1 VLVMKKLF
9 QSSVIFLAMLIN
21 IAGVAQVIDKPYLSP
36 VSANPPVNQLSH
48 PVPVICGSGAT
59 DHLRPKPPL
68 ASDVVG
74 TRSPNALPVNPY
86 IIVQGIHNVAAKWY
100 GGSVYR
106 YDIGTGTS
114 GAALNN
120 INSGSL
126 LNNYQTNTGG
136 HSYPELQA
144 SALAKGTTFNIG
156 QQFYVNLYY
165 TSASTS
171 PDLSLP
177 ATFNWTTLGDP
188 SYNVTI
194 TVATTYAV
202 GSTSAV
208 PFTPAQAAKLQAF
221 YDLVNPIVKEVYGPP
236 SINHTVTVVNDAFAV
251 GKNVFYNG
259 PDEISSNNINMIN
272 SYGDLDQP
280 RLLVH
285 ELIHAY
291 RDNVC
296 LSTNSMWHYD
306 PALSGFEEGSAEGVA
321 LIVMDLFNARY
332 PNFFNTPDFHRHW
345 NEEGGMPF
353 EWDYDFNNHHQVT
366 TEDFW
371 SSDIATG
378 SGLLRYGLGATAI
391 RKIYIEDP
399 NAIKNFNAEYYKRL
413 NANHTLVP
421 NRSLV
426 VDIFQTVKPVMERTP
441 MAKWIDQQFIFDC
454 KIDQRKKIFML
465 SYTATWWNGFEHDN
479 RIFFMETHKYGSEW
493 YWQSADQA
501 GANEIPL
508 NAVTN
513 SSWSWT
519 HQLNNIPGDI
529 KFIRDWNNSNY
540 KTRSIIN
547 SSHWVTENPNDAVKF
562 NKPLLGPY
570 QGPNPWYIGAA
581 LTRDDE
587 QDNCTRVP
595 GCGKRA
601 WAIGNQPLYTTTS
614 STKAGV
620 LPARVELD
628 MHESGLF
635 RFEISF
641 NDPKGPVNTDSHFRL
656 LGDDFIDMKGLCGG
670 IYSTITD
677 QVDGKLFIEHENFP
691 TAEPAITI
699 KNNSFKSLRTWTA
712 IPATQP
718 QFEMGRN
725 DVNYTTPGKVHAIYV
740 SQDCSKKKMDFRTV
754 GYGGV
759 INGTEML
766 LFNVEEMEDI
776 TFTASADTTLCKGGS
791 FTLKVS
797 NNFTDILNRE
807 KDKRIKYTWKGPNNT
822 VVSTDTIFTKNSA
835 VFTDGGIYTLSI
847 EFFGCPA
854 AFTKSIKV
862 TIDTSSAIR
871 LAHPADTTVCVGG
884 SIQLNTTVVS
894 GTAISY
900 AWTGPNNFNQTIKN
914 PVITGAMALH
924 AGQYIVT
931 VTGKGC
937 GGITI
942 TAKDTIMVTV
952 NNTGSIQL
960 AHPADTTVC
969 AGGSI
974 HLTANVISGTATVY
988 DWTGPNNF
996 NQTNVQNPVITGA
1009 TALNAGQY
1017 IVTVTGK
1024 GCGGVTITAKDTIIV
1039 TVNTVASLQLV
1050 HPADTTVC
1058 AGGTIYLKANAISG
1072 TATSYDWT
1080 GPNSYNQTN
1089 LQNPVIASVTALN
1102 AGQYIVTVTGK
1113 GCGGATVTAKDT
1125 IQVTVN
1131 NIGTMQLA
1139 HPADITVCAG
1149 STITLT
1155 ANVVSGT
1162 ATSYNW
1168 TGPNSYQSTTQ
1179 NPSISNAQSL
1189 NAGMYIVTVTG
1200 NGCGGIAIS
1209 AKDTIIVTVNTIG
1222 AIQLSHPP
1230 DISIC
1235 EGATISLTATAIS
1248 GTVTS
1253 YNWTGPNAYNQVNV
1267 QNPIISNGQVLHSGQ
1282 YIVIATGK
1290 GCGGTTLIARD
1301 TIEVTVKPN
1310 PVVNLIV
1317 PALSPACPGDNVP
1330 LTVNAIT
1337 GATYL
1342 WTGPNSFMD
1351 TARNAVVPV
1360 VSSVK
1365 QGTYTITVKVPGC
1378 AAGTFVTATA
1388 TTQLILKTGGTLFA
1402 ISDQKICEGEQVQ
1415 LNAVVSGTANA
1426 YKWTAPN
1433 GTVISLLNTASIP
1446 QFIIA
1451 DTGTYLLQVDF
1462 GCKGLNASEKFNLQL
1477 QDKNICHPIA
1487 SYYMPT
1493 AFSPNGDGQ
1502 NDVLYVYGKSIAH
1515 VNLSIY
1521 DRWGALVFNTNSLSV
1536 GWDGTY
1542 KGELLNTSVFA
1553 YKLNIQFT
1561 DGSAEVK
1568 ESGNVTLIR

>member
-1 VLVMKKLF
+1 MKKLF
-9 QSSVIFLAMLIN
+9 RSIVVFIMLMN
-21 IAGVAQVIDKPYLSP
+21 LVSVAQVADQFPPAGVPPAYPVTSP
-36 VSANPPVNQLSH
+36 SVSV
-48 PVPVICGSGAT
+48 VCGSGVT
-59 DHLRPKPPL
+59 DHLKPQPPL
-68 ASDVVG
+68 PSMIIN
-74 TRSPNALPVNPY
+74 RSPDALPVNPY
-86 IIVQGIHNVAAKWY
+86 ILVQGIHNVVAKWY

-106 YDIGTGTS
+106 YDIGTGTT
-114 GAALNN
+114 GAACYN

-156 QQFYVNLYY
+156 QQFYINLYY
-165 TSASTS
+165 TSASTK
-171 PDLSLP
+171 PDISLP

-208 PFTPAQAAKLQAF
+208 PFTAAQAAKLQAF

-285 ELIHAY
+285 ELVHAY

-306 PALSGFEEGSAEGVA
+306 PALSGFEEGYAEGVA
-321 LIVMDLFNARY
+321 LIVMDIFNARY
-332 PNFFNTPDFHRHW
+332 PNFFSTPDYHRHW

-353 EWDYDFNNHHQVT
+353 EWNYDFNNHHQIT

-378 SGLLRYGLGATAI
+378 SGTLRYGLGATAI
-391 RKIYIEDP
+391 RKVYIEDP
-399 NAIKNFNAEYYKRL
+399 NAFKNFNAEYYKRL
-413 NANHTLVP
+413 NANHILIP

-426 VDIFQTVKPVMERTP
+426 VDVFQMVKPTMERTP
-441 MAKWIDQQFIFDC
+441 MTKWIDQQYIFDC
-454 KIDQRKKIFML
+454 KIDQRKKIFLL

-493 YWQSADQA
+493 YWQSSDQA

-508 NAVTN
+508 NTVTN

-519 HQLNNIPGDI
+519 HQLNNIPGEI
-529 KFIRDWNNSNY
+529 KFVRDWNNSIY

-547 SSHWVTENPNDAVKF
+547 SSHWVTENPADVVKY

-570 QGPNPWYIGAA
+570 QGANPWYIGNV
-581 LTRDDE
+581 LTRDAE
-587 QDNCTRVP
+587 QDNCTNVP

-601 WAIGNQPLYTTTS
+601 WAIGNQPMYTTTL
-614 STKAGV
+614 STKTGV
-620 LPARVELD
+620 LPSRVELD

-641 NDPKGPVNTDSHFRL
+641 NDPKGPANTDMHFRL

-670 IYSTITD
+670 IYSTVGD
-677 QVDGKLFIEHENFP
+677 QVDGKLYIEHEQYP

-699 KNNSFKSLRTWTA
+699 KNNSFKSSRTWTA
-712 IPATQP
+712 LPATKTE
-718 QFEMGRN
+718 FEMGRT

-754 GYGGV
+754 GYGGL

-776 TFTASADTTLCKGGS
+776 TFTASADTTLCKGGN

-807 KDKRIKYTWKGPNNT
+807 KDKRIKYTWKDPNNT
-822 VVSTDTIFTKNSA
+822 VVSTDTVFTKNNA
-835 VFTDGGIYTLSI
+835 VFKDGGIYTLSI

-854 AFTKSIKV
+854 AYTKSIKV
-862 TIDTSSAIR
+862 TIDTSSVIR
-871 LAHPADTTVCVGG
+871 LAHASDTTVCTGG
-884 SIQLNTTVVS
+884 TIHLYANVIS
-894 GTAISY
+894 GSVISY
-900 AWTGPNNFNQTIKN
+900 DWTGPNNFNQTNVQN
-914 PVITGAMALH
+914 PVITSATALN

-942 TAKDTIMVTV
+942 TAKDTILVTV
-952 NNTGSIQL
+952 NNSGTLQL
-960 AHPADTTVC
+960 AHVADTSVC
-969 AGGSI
+969 AGGTI
-974 HLTANVISGTATVY
+974 HLNASLISGTAISY

-996 NQTNVQNPVITGA
+996 NQTNVQNPVITNA

-1024 GCGGVTITAKDTIIV
+1024 GCGGVTITAKDTIVV
-1039 TVNTVASLQLV
+1039 TINNIGTLQLA

-1058 AGGTIYLKANAISG
+1058 VGGSIYLKANVISG
-1072 TATSYDWT
+1072 TATSYDWK
-1080 GPNSYNQTN
+1080 GPNGYTQTN
-1089 LQNPVIASVTALN
+1089 LQNPVITSVTALN
-1102 AGQYIVTVTGK
+1102 AGSYIVTVTGTGCGGMTISVKDTIVVTVNNTVALQLAHPADISICAGAAIHLTANAVSGTVTSYDWMGPNAYSQSNVQNPTISTALAMHTGMYIVTASGK
-1113 GCGGATVTAKDT
+1113 GCGGATLTAKDT
-1125 IQVTVN
+1125 IN
-1131 NIGTMQLA
+1131 
-1139 HPADITVCAG
+1139 
-1149 STITLT
+1149 
-1155 ANVVSGT
+1155 
-1162 ATSYNW
+1162 
-1168 TGPNSYQSTTQ
+1168 
-1179 NPSISNAQSL
+1179 
-1189 NAGMYIVTVTG
+1189 
-1200 NGCGGIAIS
+1200 
-1209 AKDTIIVTVNTIG
+1209 VTVNTE
-1222 AIQLSHPP
+1222 P
-1230 DISIC
+1230 
-1235 EGATISLTATAIS
+1235 
-1248 GTVTS
+1248 
-1253 YNWTGPNAYNQVNV
+1253 
-1267 QNPIISNGQVLHSGQ
+1267 VL
-1282 YIVIATGK
+1282 
-1290 GCGGTTLIARD
+1290 
-1301 TIEVTVKPN
+1301 
-1310 PVVNLIV
+1310 NLIV
-1317 PALSPACPGDNVP
+1317 TPLPPACPGDNVP
-1330 LTVNAIT
+1330 LTVNAIA

-1342 WTGPNSFMD
+1342 WTGPAAFSD
-1351 TARNAVVPV
+1351 TTRNTVVPAV
-1360 VSSVK
+1360 TTLK
-1365 QGTYTITVKVPGC
+1365 QGTYTVTVKVPGC
-1378 AAGTFVTATA
+1378 AAGTFVTASA
-1388 TTQLILKTGGTLFA
+1388 TTQLSIKSGGTLSGIA
-1402 ISDQKICEGEQVQ
+1402 DQKICEGEQVQ
-1415 LNAVVSGTANA
+1415 LNALTSVPANA

-1433 GTVISLLNTASIP
+1433 GTVISLIMTASIAP
-1446 QFIIA
+1446 FSIA

-1462 GCKGLNASEKFNLQL
+1462 GCSGLNAAEKFKLQL
-1477 QDKNICHPIA
+1477 QDKNICHPAA

-1502 NDVLYVYGKSIAH
+1502 NDVLYVYGKAIAQMS
-1515 VNLSIY
+1515 LSIY
-1521 DRWGALVFNTNSLSV
+1521 DRWGALVFTSNSTAV

-1553 YKLNIQFT
+1553 YKLTIQFT

-1568 ESGNVTLIR
+1568 LSGNVSLIR